1 MLNVALF
8 DKAVKQWRED
18 NKDLKGNMRDC
29 SSISELLVLSN
40 IESYNAI
47 LDRLLHHCNVININ
61 DRSYRVRDYYQ
72 E

>member
-1 MLNVALF
+1 M
-8 DKAVKQWRED
+8 
-18 NKDLKGNMRDC
+18 
-29 SSISELLVLSN
+29 
-40 IESYNAI
+40 ESYNAI